1 MKEMIFLWSLIL
13 GGIIATI
20 AFMAFLFFTGVFE
33 SATALLT
40 TGATFIIAAV
50 IIQKKLDTI
59 LVDTFCVSSYLL
71 GFVLLGLGMSEKSLD
86 FNLILSMML
95 LISLVAMF
103 LMKNHILSFVSV
115 LLINGFIYA
124 LLSNNNLYD
133 WIHLQVAVL
142 AFLLTLLFLKEAKI
156 LTMRNFISRIY
167 NPLRAGIIV
176 SFIAGLFMVSK
187 SGIFRVSRDHVGI
200 SSTIIIISAV
210 YLLSKVC
217 KLLLITRKS
226 HKILVY
232 VIAYIVLLPTIL
244 YPMISGAIL
253 VILLSF
259 LHNYKTGLVIGIAT
273 FIYSISQYYYDL
285 NFSLLTK
292 SILLFVSG
300 ALFLLLYLFTHKK
313 LNSDEKI

>member
-1 MKEMIFLWSLIL
+1 
-13 GGIIATI
+13 
-20 AFMAFLFFTGVFE
+20 
-33 SATALLT
+33 
-40 TGATFIIAAV
+40 
-50 IIQKKLDTI
+50 
-59 LVDTFCVSSYLL
+59 
-71 GFVLLGLGMSEKSLD
+71 
-86 FNLILSMML
+86 
-95 LISLVAMF
+95 MF